1 MEEIK
6 ENIINESN
14 DEQVEDIPL
23 LKPKRKMRKFPRTD
37 KQQEAFTKAMKKRA
51 ENVELRKQ
59 QKKIEAAKLL
69 LSSENKVEIE
79 QVTVKPKVQK
89 TVKPK
94 KKIILPVSDSELE
107 SDDETDDT
115 EEEIYYKPRKS
126 IKAPK
131 KVYILKKEIIEEDSD
146 DEYAQ
151 PIIKKNNFKS
161 QKNKKSVIKVTEN
174 SYLNPIPKIKNY
186 FCD

>member
-14 DEQVEDIPL
+14 DEQVEEIPL

-69 LSSENKVEIE
+69 LSENKVEIE
-79 QVTVKPKVQK
+79 QVNEKPKVQK
-89 TVKPK
+89 TLKPK
-94 KKIILPVSDSELE
+94 YKKH
-107 SDDETDDT
+107 
-115 EEEIYYKPRKS
+115 
-126 IKAPK
+126 
-131 KVYILKKEIIEEDSD
+131 
-146 DEYAQ
+146 
-151 PIIKKNNFKS
+151 
-161 QKNKKSVIKVTEN
+161 
-174 SYLNPIPKIKNY
+174 
-186 FCD
+186 

>member
-14 DEQVEDIPL
+14 DEQVEETPL
-23 LKPKRKMRKFPRTD
+23 LKPKRKMGKFPRTD

-69 LSSENKVEIE
+69 LSENKVEIE
-79 QVTVKPKVQK
+79 QVNEKPKVQK
-89 TVKPK
+89 TLKPK

-146 DEYAQ
+146 DEYEQ
-151 PIIKKNNFKS
+151 PVIKKNNFKS

-174 SYLNPIPKIKNY
+174 SYLNTIPKIKNY

>member
-14 DEQVEDIPL
+14 DEQVEETPL
-23 LKPKRKMRKFPRTD
+23 LKPKRKMGKFPRTD

-69 LSSENKVEIE
+69 LSENKVEIE
-79 QVTVKPKVQK
+79 Q
-89 TVKPK
+89 VKPK

-126 IKAPK
+126 IKH
-131 KVYILKKEIIEEDSD
+131 LKKYIFL
-146 DEYAQ
+146 
-151 PIIKKNNFKS
+151 KKR
-161 QKNKKSVIKVTEN
+161 
-174 SYLNPIPKIKNY
+174 L
-186 FCD
+186 